1 MLTEDGLT
9 YFCRVRKKNQ
19 VLKDVEFIAY
29 GALGKVI
36 AKPEGKVLFAE
47 GAVPGDVADVVL
59 TKNKKDWAE
68 GRILKI
74 TKYSEQRIEPF
85 CEHFGICGGCKWQML
100 PYSQQLSY
108 KEQETKDTFRKA
120 GIHATVLPIVGSDN
134 DRAYRNKLEFS
145 FSNKEFIPPEQ
156 FVKGNSEKGNALGYH
171 VPRLFDKVIDIHNC
185 YLMDDI
191 NNQIRNS
198 LRDFA
203 LEKNYEFYDLK
214 NHEGWLRNL
223 IIRYTTLDE
232 CLVNIVVAYEDKEA
246 QKAIADFLIA
256 KNPGISTL
264 LFTTNPKLNAS
275 IYDLEPQ
282 VYHGNGFIYEK
293 LGNLKFKISPKS
305 FFQTNSYQA
314 KKLYDITKEFA
325 ALNGTET
332 IYDLYCGTGTIGL
345 YLSDVAGKVIGVET
359 VADAIEDAKYN
370 AALNNVSHADFFC
383 GDVINIC
390 NEKFFSEHGRP
401 DVVILDPPRAGLHE
415 KLVNRLLE
423 VQPPRMVYVSC
434 NIATQ
439 ARDLNLFSEKYEI
452 KKLQPVGLFP
462 QTHHIECV
470 AELELR
476 KQVQ

>member
-1 MLTEDGLT
+1 MLTADGLT
-9 YFCRVRKKNQ
+9 YFCRVRKKKQ
-19 VLKDVEFIAY
+19 VLTDVEFIAY

-47 GAVPGDVADVVL
+47 GAVPGDVADVLL
-59 TKNKKDWAE
+59 TRSKKDWAE

-74 TKYSEQRIEPF
+74 YKYSQQRVVPF

-100 PYSQQLSY
+100 PYQQQISY

-120 GIHATVLPIVGSDN
+120 GIHAPVLPIAGSN
-134 DRAYRNKLEFS
+134 TDRAYRNKLEFS

-156 FVKGNSEKGNALGYH
+156 FVKGATEKGNALGYH

-191 NNQIRNS
+191 NNEIRNS

-203 LEKNYEFYDLK
+203 LDKKFAFYDLK

-232 CLVNIVVAYEDKEA
+232 CLVNIVVAYEDKDA
-246 QKAIADFLIA
+246 QQTISDFLIE
-256 KNPGISTL
+256 KNPHITTL
-264 LFTTNPKLNAS
+264 LFTINAKLNAS

-282 VYHGNGFIYEK
+282 VYYGNGFIFEK

-325 ALNGTET
+325 SLTGNE
-332 IYDLYCGTGTIGL
+332 IVYDLYCGTGTIGL
-345 YLSDVAGKVIGVET
+345 YLGDGSKKIIGVET
-359 VADAIEDAKYN
+359 VEDAISDARYN
-370 AALNNVSHADFFC
+370 ATLNNISHASFFA
-383 GDVINIC
+383 GDVIKVC
-390 NEKFFSEHGRP
+390 NEGFFAEHGKP

-415 KLVNRLLE
+415 KLVNMLLE
-423 VQPPRMVYVSC
+423 VQSQRMVYVSC

-452 KKLQPVGLFP
+452 RKLQPVDMFP

-470 AELELR
+470 AELVL
-476 KQVQ
+476 KK